1 MTRFEHEE
9 LPAFFVTAA
18 RGTEVALRDELKELR
33 MRKVRAD
40 RGGVRFLGS
49 YEDALRVC
57 LESRIAV
64 RVLLSLA
71 TLPVQNQEELY
82 AAASTVAWE
91 RILDATRTLA
101 VSAVSKDEALR
112 HTGFVAMKV
121 KDAIVDRLRDRDHA
135 GRRPDVNREDPDVG
149 VFVHVSKGVASF
161 YADVSG
167 RSLHERGFRRRIG
180 EAPLKET
187 LAAAVLRLSGWDR
200 MSPLVD
206 PMCGS
211 GTIAIEADLWAREIA
226 PGLAHP
232 RFGIER
238 WADHDAARVTSFA
251 GVRERVRARG
261 RAEGPTIF
269 ASDADP
275 AAIDAAKKNAKEA
288 GAHITFSV
296 SRAADATLPPRNETG
311 PGPHIVANPPYGLRL
326 GGAEQAI
333 DDLVTLTKRARPARL
348 ALLGA
353 QQAKLPFVPVSAHA
367 LSNGQLDIT
376 LSVFDALPSG

>member
-1 MTRFEHEE
+1 MTRPDHEE

-49 YEDALRVC
+49 HEDALRVC

-82 AAASTVAWE
+82 TAAGTVAWE
-91 RILDATRTLA
+91 RILDSKRTLA

-135 GRRPDVNREDPDVG
+135 GRRPDVNRDDPDVG
-149 VFVHVSKGVASF
+149 VFVHIAKGVASF

-180 EAPLKET
+180 DAPLKET

-200 MSPLVD
+200 KRPLVD

-211 GTIAIEADLWAREIA
+211 GTIAMEADLWAREIA
-226 PGLAHP
+226 PGLAHE

-238 WADHDAARVTSFA
+238 WADHDAARSASFA

-275 AAIDAAKKNAKEA
+275 AAIDAATRNAKEA
-288 GAHITFSV
+288 GAHIHFSV
-296 SRAADATLPPRNETG
+296 SRAADAEL
-311 PGPHIVANPPYGLRL
+311 PGPSPLIVANPPYGMRL

-333 DDLVTLTKRARPARL
+333 DDLVELTKRARPARL

-353 QQAKLPFVPVSAHA
+353 QQAKLPFTAVSAHA

-376 LSVFDALPSG
+376 LSVFDALF

>member
-1 MTRFEHEE
+1 MSERREHEE

-49 YEDALRVC
+49 HEDALRVC

-64 RVLLSLA
+64 RVLLALHTA
-71 TLPVQNQEELY
+71 PVRDQGELY
-82 AAASTVAWE
+82 DAAKTVAWE
-91 RILDATRTLA
+91 RILDAKRTLA

-121 KDAIVDRLRDRDHA
+121 KDAIVDRLREHDHS
-135 GRRPDVNREDPDVG
+135 GRRPDVDRDDPDVG
-149 VFVHVSKGVASF
+149 VFVHIARGTASF

-167 RSLHERGFRRRIG
+167 RSLHERGYRRRIG
-180 EAPLKET
+180 DAPLKET
-187 LAAAVLRLSGWDR
+187 LAAAILRLSGWDR
-200 MSPLVD
+200 KTPLLD

-211 GTIAIEADLWAREIA
+211 GTIAIEADLWAREVA
-226 PGLAHP
+226 PGLTHA

-238 WADHDAARVTSFA
+238 WADHDAARATSFA
-251 GVRERVRARG
+251 LVRDRVRARA

-275 AAIDAAKKNAKEA
+275 AAIDAARKNAQDA
-288 GAHITFSV
+288 RAHIQFSV
-296 SRAADATLPPRNETG
+296 SRAADAALPG
-311 PGPHIVANPPYGLRL
+311 PGSLVITNPPYGMRI
-326 GGAEQAI
+326 GGAEEAI
-333 DDLVTLTKRARPARL
+333 EELVALMQRARPGRL

-376 LSVFDALPSG
+376 LSVFDAPARG